1 MSNIVLISAYCNTEE
16 KLNVLRK
23 NLKIIKSKGIDTAVI
38 SPIPF
43 PEDITKLSDYTFI
56 TKENPVLD
64 WPERAIVMWKTF
76 SEFNQKFTA
85 TTPDYG
91 FAGLN
96 HVKRLGEI
104 FINYDYK
111 HFTFIIYDTI
121 ITDQVLKVLEEGHD
135 SIVYPSK
142 FTNSDL
148 IFDVSLHLLSFNKE
162 NLKKIIKCID
172 FEEYKKGKSEWDAFA
187 YLHHKVV
194 NPLNINKGKFI
205 VEDEIHFHEDLLN
218 HSNIPQFKFFIHS
231 PDENHIIPGE
241 DYNLGITFYDL
252 NTIPF
257 TLDFNINNKI
267 TKFKIENGK
276 FINLGIKKSNMEIV
290 SFKYNNKTYNL
301 TEQILKLKYT
311 RIIRNV

>member
-1 MSNIVLISAYCNTEE
+1 MNNIVLISAYCNTEE

-38 SPIPF
+38 SPLPF
-43 PEDITKLSDYTFI
+43 PEDITNLSDYTFI

-64 WPERAIVMWKTF
+64 WPDRAISVWRTVPPTHEKLT
-76 SEFNQKFTA
+76 T

-96 HVKRLGEI
+96 HVKRLGEM

-121 ITDQVLKVLEEGHD
+121 ITDQVLKILEEGHE

-162 NLKKIIKCID
+162 NLKKVIGCID
-172 FEEYKKGKSEWDAFA
+172 FEQYKKSRQEWDAFA
-187 YLHHKVV
+187 YLHNKVV
-194 NPLNINKGKFI
+194 KPLDINIGKLVI
-205 VEDEIHFHEDLLN
+205 EDEIHYHEDLFN
-218 HSNIPQFKFFIHS
+218 HSPIPDFTYFIHS
-231 PDENHIIPGE
+231 PDENHQIPNR
-241 DYNLGITFYDL
+241 DYELQIFFYNIKTPL
-252 NTIPF
+252 H
-257 TLDFNINNKI
+257 LSFNINNVK
-267 TKFKIENGK
+267 KEFLIENNTT
-276 FINLGIKKSNMEIV
+276 INLGIKKSQMKNV
-290 SFKYNNKTYNL
+290 SFDYQNKTYDI
-301 TEQILKLKYT
+301 TDKILKLKHT
-311 RIIRNV
+311 IISTNG